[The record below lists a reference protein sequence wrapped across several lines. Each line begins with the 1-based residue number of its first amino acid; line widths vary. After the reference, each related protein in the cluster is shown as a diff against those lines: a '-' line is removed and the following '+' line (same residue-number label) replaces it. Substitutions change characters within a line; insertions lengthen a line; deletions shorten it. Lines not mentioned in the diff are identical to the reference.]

1 MEEQKSK
8 ILSYF
13 KKLQFNEQEHKYSVQ
28 GKELNYSVSGIIKK
42 FHEPFKREEISSEK
56 AKEYALI
63 KELGCLQLGLPSSQ
77 TQVLEV
83 WDTKK
88 DAACKKGTNIHLF
101 GEVYPFNR
109 KLKPSNKFEEAIVK
123 FWNDLPDFIVPVIME
138 LQMYHKK
145 YMFAGTAD
153 ILLYNKNTGEYI
165 IGDYKTNEDL
175 FNVFNKKIM
184 KNGFS
189 DLHVNNFNKYQL
201 QLSFYQILFEQLG
214 LKVSSRKLI
223 WLRPTG
229 EYEMY
234 DTENYTNRLN
244 NYLKNNKL

>member
-1 MEEQKSK
+1 MEVVKAE
-8 ILSYF
+8 ILSFF
-13 KKLQFNEQEHKYSVQ
+13 KDLRFNEEEHKYFVN
-28 GKELNYSVSGIIKK
+28 GKQLNYSVSGIIKK
-42 FHEPFKREEISSEK
+42 FHEPFKRDQISKDK
-56 AKEYALI
+56 AKEFALI
-63 KELGCLQLGLPSSQ
+63 EELGCSFKGMPTNQKEVLSQ
-77 TQVLEV
+77 
-83 WDTKK
+83 WDTKQE
-88 DAACKKGTNIHLF
+88 AACKKGTNIHLF

-109 KLKPSNKFEEAIVK
+109 TLKPKNKFEEAVVK
-123 FWNDLPDFIVPVIME
+123 FWNDLPNFIVPVIME
-138 LQMYHKK
+138 LQMYHKE
-145 YMFAGTAD
+145 YMFAGTGD

-175 FNVFNKKIM
+175 FSVFNGKIM

-189 DLHVNNFNKYQL
+189 DLHLNNFNKYQL

-234 DTENYTNRLN
+234 DTEDYTDRLKN
-244 NYLKNNKL
+244 FLKNNKL